1 MLKLQNYKRWLGD
14 MQLNLST
21 GLTSQLDL
29 VVCSNASAS
38 GLTLHVFVSILG
50 DIAKVL
56 FQGES

>member
-29 VVCSNASAS
+29 VVCSNASSS
-38 GLTLHVFVSILG
+38 GLTLEVFTSILG
-50 DIAKVL
+50 EIAKVL